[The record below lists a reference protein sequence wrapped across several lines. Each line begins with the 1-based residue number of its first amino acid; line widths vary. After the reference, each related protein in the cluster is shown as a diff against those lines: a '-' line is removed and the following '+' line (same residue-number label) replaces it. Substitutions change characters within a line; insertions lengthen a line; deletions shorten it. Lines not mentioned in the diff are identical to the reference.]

1 MHIKQCLP
9 SPTEIITTVRLI
21 ISQCPIGRLS
31 LIMQQ
36 ETECIVTIQT
46 MLTTNPATVIG
57 IIEEDNDKY
66 RFSYS

>member
-1 MHIKQCLP
+1 MHIKQCLL
-9 SPTEIITTVRLI
+9 SPTEIITIVRLI
-21 ISQCPIGRLS
+21 ISRCPIGKPS

-36 ETECIVTIQT
+36 ETECIITIQT
-46 MLTTNPATVIG
+46 MLTTNPATVTD

>member
-1 MHIKQCLP
+1 MHIKQCLL
-9 SPTEIITTVRLI
+9 SPTEIITIVRLI
-21 ISQCPIGRLS
+21 ISRCPIGRLS

-36 ETECIVTIQT
+36 ETECIITIQI
-46 MLTTNPATVIG
+46 MLTTNPATVTD